1 MTSDDTGGD
10 AANPA
15 LPGPQSSDPS
25 CSADDLS
32 RLAQIQQ
39 RLLKKLGDYQVYNFN
54 TEQSYALN
62 IFFDLAQEFTD
73 VEDFYAVCV
82 LIPKTLFGLDCNI
95 YVLHGAE
102 GELMRRS
109 SSCLPTE
116 ITSTRDAFFPTEPVH
131 HDGRYYLPIKG
142 NSELISQL
150 PFSPPGGNIGILE
163 IFPADDLEDHD
174 KLFFSRYANRIG
186 YQLHNRFISQKNL
199 EHISF
204 IQSLVSDIGHNVIV
218 PNMYF
223 KLFYRRLEARI
234 KLLKGVQTEI
244 AGQIE
249 ACQGACVEAIP
260 GLERIAKETAY
271 IFNALM
277 EQYKEIESHYMNTS
291 LFLET
296 LLRRSHFE
304 AGRYVLEKRLCNFKS
319 QIIDPQ
325 VQRFRPR
332 FEERGIEIDTT
343 LGGVPDREIEAVA
356 DIGLISQVYAN
367 FFSNAVK
374 YAQQVVDESG
384 RPRKF
389 LSYGWEVIKEY
400 FGPGRDGLKFNVFNT
415 GPPIPPEEAAK
426 LFAEGF
432 RGSNAKGEYGTGHG
446 LYFIGEVVKM
456 HGGVA
461 GYEQTAI
468 GNNFYFIL
476 PRDNTPVDLSETGRG

>member
-1 MTSDDTGGD
+1 MPQDD
-10 AANPA
+10 AASPSTRE
-15 LPGPQSSDPS
+15 PQADSGPS
-25 CSADDLS
+25 CSPADMS
-32 RLAQIQQ
+32 RLAAIQQ
-39 RLLKKLGDYQVYNFN
+39 RLLKKLGDYQVYNFT

-62 IFFDLAQEFTD
+62 IFFDLAQEFPD
-73 VEDFYAVCV
+73 VEDFYAVSV
-82 LIPKTLFGLDCNI
+82 LIPKTLFGLDCNLH
-95 YVLHGAE
+95 VLHGAE
-102 GELMRRS
+102 GELLRRS
-109 SSCLPTE
+109 SSCMPSSVVPTK
-116 ITSTRDAFFPTEPVH
+116 DAFFPQEPVH
-131 HDGRYYLPIKG
+131 HEGRYFLPIKG

-163 IFPADDLEDHD
+163 IFPADDLTDHD

-186 YQLHNRFISQKNL
+186 FQLHNRFIAHKNL
-199 EHISF
+199 EHIAF

-234 KLLKGVQTEI
+234 KLLKSVQMEI
-244 AGQIE
+244 TGQIE
-249 ACQGACVEAIP
+249 ACRGVCDAAIP
-260 GLERIAKETAY
+260 ALERIFKETSY

-277 EQYKEIESHYMNTS
+277 EQYKEIDSHYMNTS

-304 AGRYVLEKRLCNFKS
+304 AGRYVLEKRPCNFKS
-319 QIIDPQ
+319 QVIDPQ

-367 FFSNAVK
+367 LFSNAVK
-374 YAQQVVDESG
+374 YAQQAIDDTG

-389 LSYGWEVIKEY
+389 LSYGWEVLKEY

-415 GPPIPPEEAAK
+415 GPQIPPEEAAK

-446 LYFIGEVVKM
+446 LYFIREVVKM

-461 GYEQTAI
+461 GYEPTPI

-476 PRDNTPVDLSETGRG
+476 PRDNTPVALSETARS